1 MAKQLPKQLEAALAW
16 SKSNALAVV
25 FCAIVVVVP
34 VGAYLAA
41 DWWGSDVREQLA
53 KRADLLSRLNAAK
66 NSKIEI
72 ALPGEAPLSLD
83 GLAGPELQEEYTA
96 IMDRAKGDSL
106 AVFAVAREFN
116 GGTAT
121 RPKHPAVVDA
131 KVFPAYDARNA
142 VVSDGVRSKVADALA
157 AAYAKLLT
165 KTRAGSPPEA
175 SKVADALGAEEK
187 RFVQGE
193 FRVDSRGKLDPAQTV
208 LLQTRL
214 GKFRMAQYADV
225 AKNISMYADL
235 SAFDVPSRDSVK
247 GLYKANDGNN
257 KQKQCDAQDLA
268 LFELEWKY
276 WIASDVMNAFAQAN
290 SRSPSVQQAAVKRVI
305 RIAILPS
312 ESTAAA
318 TTGEASAMGGETPAV
333 DGVVPDEGVA
343 PANTTVAAVSPALGS
358 PIIDSRQTVT
368 RDYAKRYTG
377 RVSNGVYDVRL
388 ADVTFVAATSRLPQV
403 FDALAN
409 QNFMTVTNVRL
420 VPADAFAAARD
431 GFVYGAEPV
440 STVTATIETIWM
452 RDWTAQHMPA
462 ATRTALGITS
472 STPESSAAPAEP
484 VNQGS

>member
-1 MAKQLPKQLEAALAW
+1 MAKQLPKQLETVIAW
-16 SKSNALAVV
+16 SKANALAVV

-34 VGAYLAA
+34 VGAYMAA

-53 KRADLLSRLNAAK
+53 KRAELLTRLNAAK

-72 ALPGEAPLSLD
+72 ALPGEPPVSLD
-83 GLAGPELQEEYTA
+83 GLAGPELQAEYTA
-96 IMDRAKGDSL
+96 IMDRAKSDSV
-106 AVFAVAREFN
+106 AVFALAREFN
-116 GGTAT
+116 GGTAA
-121 RPKHPAVVDA
+121 RPKHAAVVDA

-157 AAYAKLLT
+157 AAYVKLLST
-165 KTRAGSPPEA
+165 ARAGSPPDA
-175 SKVADALGAEEK
+175 SKVSEALGAEEK

-193 FRVDSRGKLDPAQTV
+193 FRVDSRSKLDPAQTI
-208 LLQTRL
+208 LLQARL

-257 KQKQCDAQDLA
+257 KQQQCDTQDLA
-268 LFELEWKY
+268 LFELEWKF
-276 WIASDVMNAFAQAN
+276 WIAADVMNAFAQAN

-312 ESTAAA
+312 ETAAAA
-318 TTGEASAMGGETPAV
+318 TTGEASAMGGEVPAV
-333 DGVVPDEGVA
+333 EGAVPEEGATPPETAVAAA
-343 PANTTVAAVSPALGS
+343 PAVLGS
-358 PIIDSRQTVT
+358 PVIDSGQTVT

-403 FDALAN
+403 FDALAT

-420 VPADAFAAARD
+420 VPADPFAAARE

-440 STVTATIETIWM
+440 STVTATIETVWM

-462 ATRTALGITS
+462 ATRTALGIAS
-472 STPESSAAPAEP
+472 STPDAPTPTEEP
-484 VNQGS
+484 VTQGS